1 MIDTDALLADAR
13 NRLKNRR
20 GAVDFGVLAL
30 AYRPYTDSDRV
41 VTLWGNIAGVSPTD
55 YGVTIRGG
63 QAGPLTMIPVEQIV
77 DYAWG
82 AAGVSRIEREHV
94 TSPAFVQRQQ

>member
-1 MIDTDALLADAR
+1 VNANTLLAEAR
-13 NRLKNRR
+13 GRMQNRR
-20 GAVDFGVLAL
+20 GSVDFGVLAV

-41 VTLWGNIAGVSPTD
+41 VTLWGNIAGVSPTG
-55 YGVTIRGG
+55 YGVSIRGG